1 MTAEKKINKRIK
13 IIGCGKMASAIL
25 DAWLK
30 KSISPQDIYVDD
42 PKPSEWLLEKKKQ
55 GLNINTNE
63 DILFDYCFIG
73 VKPQSLDEIK
83 LKLKTLSQKNVTFV
97 SMLAGIKINRL
108 EGIIGKDESIVRIMP
123 NLPAEIL
130 KGVTAVKENK
140 RVEPKQSK
148 NLALLLE
155 AFGETV
161 KFVEERKFDAVTAIS
176 GSGPAYIFLI
186 AELMTEVGINL
197 GLSYDEAFKLV
208 KHTIDGA
215 GSLIVNSSLKP
226 QKLRENVT
234 SPGGTTHEAL
244 AVMMNKDNGLPKIF
258 SAAIKAAA
266 VSYTHLTLPTSD
278 LV

>member
-1 MTAEKKINKRIK
+1 MTAEKKINQRIK

-42 PKPSEWLLEKKKQ
+42 PKPSEWLLEKKKH
-55 GLNINTNE
+55 GLNINTKA
-63 DILFDYCFIG
+63 DVSFDYCFIG

-83 LKLKTLSQKNVTFV
+83 LKLKGLSKKNVTFV

-108 EGIIGKDESIVRIMP
+108 EDIIGKDESIVRIMP

-148 NLALLLE
+148 NLALILE
-155 AFGETV
+155 AFGETL
-161 KFVEERKFDAVTAIS
+161 KFVEERKFDAVTALS

-266 VSYTHLTLPTSD
+266 QRSKELSKV
-278 LV
+278 

>member
-42 PKPSEWLLEKKKQ
+42 PKPSEWLLEKKKH
-55 GLNINTNE
+55 GLNINTKA
-63 DILFDYCFIG
+63 DVSFDYCFIG

-83 LKLKTLSQKNVTFV
+83 LKLKGLSKKNVTFV

-108 EGIIGKDESIVRIMP
+108 EDIIGKDESIVRIMP

-161 KFVEERKFDAVTAIS
+161 KFVDERKFDAVTAIS

-215 GSLIVNSSLKP
+215 GSLIVNSALGP

-244 AVMMNKDNGLPKIF
+244 VIMMNKENGLSKIF
-258 SAAIKAAA
+258 SSAIKAAA
-266 VSYTHLTLPTSD
+266 KRSKELSKV
-278 LV
+278 

>member
-1 MTAEKKINKRIK
+1 MTAEKKINQRIK

-42 PKPSEWLLEKKKQ
+42 PKPSEWLLEKKKH
-55 GLNINTNE
+55 GLNINTKA
-63 DILFDYCFIG
+63 DVSFDYCFIG

-83 LKLKTLSQKNVTFV
+83 LKLKGLSRKNVTFV

-108 EGIIGKDESIVRIMP
+108 EDIIGKDESIVRIMP

-140 RVEPKQSK
+140 CVEPKQSK

-161 KFVEERKFDAVTAIS
+161 KFVEERKFDAVTALS

-244 AVMMNKDNGLPKIF
+244 AVLMNKDNGLPKIF

-266 VSYTHLTLPTSD
+266 QRSKELSKV
-278 LV
+278 

>member
-1 MTAEKKINKRIK
+1 VTAEKKINQRIK

-30 KSISPQDIYVDD
+30 KSISPKDIYVDD
-42 PKPSEWLLEKKKQ
+42 PKPSEWLLEKKKH
-55 GLNINTNE
+55 GLNINTKA
-63 DILFDYCFIG
+63 DVSFDYCFIG

-83 LKLKTLSQKNVTFV
+83 LKLKGLSKKNVTFV

-108 EGIIGKDESIVRIMP
+108 EDIIGKDESIVRIMP

-161 KFVEERKFDAVTAIS
+161 KIVEERKFDAVTAIS

-244 AVMMNKDNGLPKIF
+244 AVLMNKDNGLPKIF

-266 VSYTHLTLPTSD
+266 QRSKELSKV
-278 LV
+278 

>member
-1 MTAEKKINKRIK
+1 MTPEKKINKRIK

-30 KSISPQDIYVDD
+30 KSISPQNIYVDD
-42 PKPSEWLLEKKKQ
+42 PKPSKWLLEKKKD
-55 GLNINTNE
+55 GLNINTKA
-63 DILFDYCFIG
+63 DVLFDYCFIG
-73 VKPQSLDEIK
+73 VKPQTLDEIA
-83 LKLKTLSQKNVTFV
+83 LKLKTLSKKNVTFV

-108 EGIIGKDESIVRIMP
+108 EAIVGKEESIVRIMP

-130 KGVTAVKENK
+130 KGVTAFKENG
-140 RVEPKQSK
+140 RVEAEQSE
-148 NLALLLE
+148 NLAILLE

-161 KFVEERKFDAVTAIS
+161 KFVEENKFDAVTAIS

-197 GLSYDEAFKLV
+197 GLTYDEAFKLV

-215 GSLIVNSSLKP
+215 GSLIVNSSSKP

-244 AVMMNKDNGLPKIF
+244 AVMMNKDNGLQKIF
-258 SAAIKAAA
+258 LAAIKAAA
-266 VSYTHLTLPTSD
+266 QKSKELSKA
-278 LV
+278 

>member
-1 MTAEKKINKRIK
+1 MTAEKKINQRIK

-42 PKPSEWLLEKKKQ
+42 PKPSEWLLEKKKN
-55 GLNINTNE
+55 GLNINKKA
-63 DILFDYCFIG
+63 DVSFDYCFIG

-83 LKLKTLSQKNVTFV
+83 LKLKGLSKKNVTFV

-108 EGIIGKDESIVRIMP
+108 EDIIGKDESIVRIMP

-244 AVMMNKDNGLPKIF
+244 AVMMNKDNGLPKVF

-266 VSYTHLTLPTSD
+266 QRSKELSKV
-278 LV
+278 

>member
-1 MTAEKKINKRIK
+1 MTAEKKINQRIK

-42 PKPSEWLLEKKKQ
+42 PKPSEWLLEKKKH
-55 GLNINTNE
+55 GLNINTKA
-63 DILFDYCFIG
+63 DVSFDYCFIG

-83 LKLKTLSQKNVTFV
+83 LKLKGLSKKNVTFV

-108 EGIIGKDESIVRIMP
+108 EDIIGKDESIVRIMP

-161 KFVEERKFDAVTAIS
+161 KFVEENKFDAVTAIS

-266 VSYTHLTLPTSD
+266 QRSKELSKV
-278 LV
+278 

>member
-1 MTAEKKINKRIK
+1 MTAEKKINQRIK

-42 PKPSEWLLEKKKQ
+42 PKPSEWLLEKKKH
-55 GLNINTNE
+55 GLNINTKA
-63 DILFDYCFIG
+63 DVSFDYCFIG

-83 LKLKTLSQKNVTFV
+83 LKLKGLSKKNVTFV

-108 EGIIGKDESIVRIMP
+108 EDIIGKDESIVRIMP

-140 RVEPKQSK
+140 RVKPKQSK

-161 KFVEERKFDAVTAIS
+161 KFVEESKFDAVTAIS

-266 VSYTHLTLPTSD
+266 QRSKELSKV
-278 LV
+278 

>member
-1 MTAEKKINKRIK
+1 MTAEKKINQRIK

-42 PKPSEWLLEKKKQ
+42 PKPSEWLLEKKRH
-55 GLNINTNE
+55 GLNINTKA
-63 DILFDYCFIG
+63 DVSFDYCFIG

-83 LKLKTLSQKNVTFV
+83 LKLKGLSKKNVTFV

-108 EGIIGKDESIVRIMP
+108 EDIIGKDESIVRIMP

-140 RVEPKQSK
+140 WVEPKQSK

-161 KFVEERKFDAVTAIS
+161 KFVEESKFDAVTAIS

-266 VSYTHLTLPTSD
+266 QRSKELSKV
-278 LV
+278 

>member
-1 MTAEKKINKRIK
+1 
-13 IIGCGKMASAIL
+13 MASAIL

-30 KSISPQDIYVDD
+30 KSISPQNIYVDD
-42 PKPSEWLLEKKKQ
+42 PKPSEWLLEKKEH
-55 GLNINTNE
+55 GLNINTE
-63 DILFDYCFIG
+63 AHVSFDYCFIG
-73 VKPQSLDEIK
+73 VKPQSLNEIK
-83 LKLKTLSQKNVTFV
+83 IKLKTLSKKNVTFV

-130 KGVTAVKENK
+130 KGVTAIKENE

-148 NLALLLE
+148 NLAILLE

-161 KFVEERKFDAVTAIS
+161 KFAEESKFDAVTAIS

-197 GLSYDEAFKLV
+197 GLSYDEAIKLV

-215 GSLIVNSSLKP
+215 GSLIVNSSLEP

-244 AVMMNKDNGLPKIF
+244 AIMMNKDNGLPKIF
-258 SAAIKAAA
+258 STAIKAAA
-266 VSYTHLTLPTSD
+266 QRSKELSKV
-278 LV
+278 

>member
-1 MTAEKKINKRIK
+1 MTAETKINKRIK

-42 PKPSEWLLEKKKQ
+42 PKPSEWLLEKKKH
-55 GLNINTNE
+55 GLNINTKA
-63 DILFDYCFIG
+63 DVSFDYCFIG

-83 LKLKTLSQKNVTFV
+83 LKLKGLSKKNVTFV

-108 EGIIGKDESIVRIMP
+108 EDIIGKDESIVRIMP

-266 VSYTHLTLPTSD
+266 QRSKELSKV
-278 LV
+278 

>member
-1 MTAEKKINKRIK
+1 MTEETKINKRIK

-42 PKPSEWLLEKKKQ
+42 PKPSEWLLEKKKH
-55 GLNINTNE
+55 GLNINTKA
-63 DILFDYCFIG
+63 DVSFDYCFIG

-83 LKLKTLSQKNVTFV
+83 LKLKGLSKKNVTFV

-108 EGIIGKDESIVRIMP
+108 EDIIGKDESIVRIMP

-266 VSYTHLTLPTSD
+266 QRSKELSKV
-278 LV
+278 

>member
-1 MTAEKKINKRIK
+1 VTAEKKINQRIK

-30 KSISPQDIYVDD
+30 KSMSPQDIYVDD
-42 PKPSEWLLEKKKQ
+42 PKPSEWLLEKKKH
-55 GLNINTNE
+55 GLNINTKA
-63 DILFDYCFIG
+63 DVSFDYCFIG

-83 LKLKTLSQKNVTFV
+83 LKLKMLSKKNVTFV

-197 GLSYDEAFKLV
+197 GLSFDEAFKLV

-266 VSYTHLTLPTSD
+266 QRSKELSKV
-278 LV
+278 

>member
-1 MTAEKKINKRIK
+1 MTATKKINKRIK

-30 KSISPQDIYVDD
+30 KSISSQNIYVDD
-42 PKPSEWLLEKKKQ
+42 PKPSKWLLDKKKH
-55 GLNINTNE
+55 GLNINTKA
-63 DILFDYCFIG
+63 DVTFDYCFIG
-73 VKPQSLDEIK
+73 VKPQSLNEIE
-83 LKLKTLSQKNVTFV
+83 LKLKKLSKKNVTFV

-130 KGVTAVKENK
+130 KGVTAIKENE
-140 RVEPKQSK
+140 RVDPKQSK
-148 NLALLLE
+148 NLAILLE

-161 KFVEERKFDAVTAIS
+161 KFSEESKFDAVTAIS

-244 AVMMNKDNGLPKIF
+244 AVLMNKDNGLPKIF

-266 VSYTHLTLPTSD
+266 QRSKELSKV
-278 LV
+278 

>member
-1 MTAEKKINKRIK
+1 MTAEKKINQRIK

-42 PKPSEWLLEKKKQ
+42 PKPSEWLLEKKKH
-55 GLNINTNE
+55 GLNINTKA
-63 DILFDYCFIG
+63 DVSFDYCFIG

-83 LKLKTLSQKNVTFV
+83 LKLKGLSKKNVTFV

-108 EGIIGKDESIVRIMP
+108 EDIIGKDESIVRIMP

-186 AELMTEVGINL
+186 AELMTEAGINL

-215 GSLIVNSSLKP
+215 GSLIVNSSLEPK
-226 QKLRENVT
+226 KLRENVT

-244 AVMMNKDNGLPKIF
+244 AVLMNKDNGLPKIF
-258 SAAIKAAA
+258 SSAIKAAA
-266 VSYTHLTLPTSD
+266 QRSKELSKV
-278 LV
+278 

>member
-1 MTAEKKINKRIK
+1 MTAEKKINQRIK

-42 PKPSEWLLEKKKQ
+42 PKPSEWLLEKKKH
-55 GLNINTNE
+55 GLNINTKA
-63 DILFDYCFIG
+63 DVSFDYCFIG

-83 LKLKTLSQKNVTFV
+83 LKLKGLSKKNVTFV

-108 EGIIGKDESIVRIMP
+108 EDIIGKDESIVRIMP

-148 NLALLLE
+148 NLAILLE

-161 KFVEERKFDAVTAIS
+161 KFVEESKFDAVTAIS

-266 VSYTHLTLPTSD
+266 QRSKELSKV
-278 LV
+278 

>member
-1 MTAEKKINKRIK
+1 
-13 IIGCGKMASAIL
+13 MASALL

-30 KSISPQDIYVDD
+30 KSMSPQNIYVDD
-42 PKPSEWLLEKKKQ
+42 PKPSEWLLAKKKY
-55 GLNINTNE
+55 GLNVNAKA
-63 DILFDYCFIG
+63 DISFDYCFIG
-73 VKPQSLDEIK
+73 VKPQSLNDIK
-83 LKLKTLSQKNVTFV
+83 SKLQMLSKKNVTFV
-97 SMLAGIKINRL
+97 SMLAGVRISRF
-108 EGIIGKDESIVRIMP
+108 EGLIGKGESIVRIMP
-123 NLPAEIL
+123 NLPAEIM
-130 KGVTAVKENK
+130 KGVTAVKENET
-140 RVEPKQSK
+140 VNPKQSE
-148 NLALLLE
+148 NLAILLE

-161 KFVEERKFDAVTAIS
+161 KFAEESKFDAVTAIS

-215 GSLIVNSSLKP
+215 GSLIVNSSLQP

-244 AVMMNKDNGLPKIF
+244 KVMMNNDNGLPKIF

-266 VSYTHLTLPTSD
+266 KRSKELGKI
-278 LV
+278 

>member
-1 MTAEKKINKRIK
+1 MTAEKKINQRIK

-42 PKPSEWLLEKKKQ
+42 PKPSEWLLEKKKH
-55 GLNINTNE
+55 GLNINTKA
-63 DILFDYCFIG
+63 DVSFDYCFIG

-83 LKLKTLSQKNVTFV
+83 LKLKELSKKNVTFV

-108 EGIIGKDESIVRIMP
+108 EDIIGKDESIVRIMP

-266 VSYTHLTLPTSD
+266 QRSKELSKV
-278 LV
+278 

>member
-1 MTAEKKINKRIK
+1 MTAEKKINQRIK

-42 PKPSEWLLEKKKQ
+42 PKPSEWLLEKKKH
-55 GLNINTNE
+55 GLNINTKA
-63 DILFDYCFIG
+63 DVSFDYCFIG

-83 LKLKTLSQKNVTFV
+83 LKLKGLSKKNVTFV

-108 EGIIGKDESIVRIMP
+108 EDIIGKDESIVRIMP

-148 NLALLLE
+148 NLAILLE

-161 KFVEERKFDAVTAIS
+161 KFVEESKFDAVTAIS

-244 AVMMNKDNGLPKIF
+244 AVMMNKSNGLQKIF

-266 VSYTHLTLPTSD
+266 QRSKELSKV
-278 LV
+278 

>member
-42 PKPSEWLLEKKKQ
+42 PKPSEWLLKKKKH
-55 GLNINTNE
+55 GLNINTKA
-63 DILFDYCFIG
+63 DVSFDYCFIG

-83 LKLKTLSQKNVTFV
+83 LKLKGLSKKNVTFV
-97 SMLAGIKINRL
+97 SMLAGIKIKRL
-108 EGIIGKDESIVRIMP
+108 EDIIGKDESIVRIMP

-161 KFVEERKFDAVTAIS
+161 NFVEESKFDAVTAIS

-197 GLSYDEAFKLV
+197 GLSFDEAFKLV

-215 GSLIVNSSLKP
+215 GSLIVNSSLEP

-266 VSYTHLTLPTSD
+266 QRSKELSKV
-278 LV
+278 

>member
-1 MTAEKKINKRIK
+1 MTAEKKINQRIK

-42 PKPSEWLLEKKKQ
+42 PKPSEWLLEKKKH
-55 GLNINTNE
+55 GLNINTKA
-63 DILFDYCFIG
+63 DVSFDYCFIG

-83 LKLKTLSQKNVTFV
+83 LKLKGLSKKNVTFV

-108 EGIIGKDESIVRIMP
+108 EDIIGKDESIVRIMP

-215 GSLIVNSSLKP
+215 GSLMVNSSLKP

-266 VSYTHLTLPTSD
+266 LRSKELSKV
-278 LV
+278 

>member
-1 MTAEKKINKRIK
+1 MTAEKQINKLIK

-30 KSISPQDIYVDD
+30 KSVSPQNIYVDD

-83 LKLKTLSQKNVTFV
+83 FKLKMLSKKNVTFV
-97 SMLAGIKINRL
+97 SMLAGIKINRI
-108 EGIIGKDESIVRIMP
+108 ESIIGKDEAIVRIMP

-130 KGVTAVKENK
+130 KGVTAIKENEM
-140 RVEPKQSK
+140 VNPKQSR
-148 NLALLLE
+148 NLAILLE

-161 KFVEERKFDAVTAIS
+161 KFSEEGKFDAVTAIS

-186 AELMTEVGINL
+186 AELMTEVGVNL
-197 GLSYDEAFKLV
+197 GLSHNEAFKLV

-215 GSLIVNSSLKP
+215 GSLIVNSALGP

-244 AVMMNKDNGLPKIF
+244 VIMMNKENGLSKIF
-258 SAAIKAAA
+258 SSAIKAAA
-266 VSYTHLTLPTSD
+266 KRSKELSKV
-278 LV
+278 

>member
-1 MTAEKKINKRIK
+1 MTAEKKINQRIK

-30 KSISPQDIYVDD
+30 KSMSPQDIYVDD
-42 PKPSEWLLEKKKQ
+42 PKPSEWLLEKKKY
-55 GLNINTNE
+55 GLNINTE
-63 DILFDYCFIG
+63 VDVSFDYCFIG

-83 LKLKTLSQKNVTFV
+83 LKLKSLSKKNVTFV

-108 EGIIGKDESIVRIMP
+108 EDIIGEDESIVRIMP

-266 VSYTHLTLPTSD
+266 QRSKELSKV
-278 LV
+278 

>member
-1 MTAEKKINKRIK
+1 MTAEKKINQRIK

-30 KSISPQDIYVDD
+30 KSMSPQDIYVDD
-42 PKPSEWLLEKKKQ
+42 PKPSEWLLEKKKY
-55 GLNINTNE
+55 GLNINTKA
-63 DILFDYCFIG
+63 DVSFDYCFIG

-83 LKLKTLSQKNVTFV
+83 LKLKSLSKKNVTFV

-108 EGIIGKDESIVRIMP
+108 EDIIGEDESIVRIMP

-140 RVEPKQSK
+140 RVEPKQSE

-161 KFVEERKFDAVTAIS
+161 KFVEEKKFDAVTAIS

-266 VSYTHLTLPTSD
+266 QRSKELSKV
-278 LV
+278 

>member
-1 MTAEKKINKRIK
+1 MTAEKKINQRIK

-42 PKPSEWLLEKKKQ
+42 PKPSEWLLEKKKH
-55 GLNINTNE
+55 GLNINTKA
-63 DILFDYCFIG
+63 DVSFDYCFIG

-83 LKLKTLSQKNVTFV
+83 LKLKMLSKKNITFV

-108 EGIIGKDESIVRIMP
+108 EDIIGKDESIVRIMP

-215 GSLIVNSSLKP
+215 GSLMVNSSLKP

-266 VSYTHLTLPTSD
+266 QRSKELSKV
-278 LV
+278 

>member
-1 MTAEKKINKRIK
+1 MTAEKKINQRIK

-42 PKPSEWLLEKKKQ
+42 PKPSEWLLEKKKL
-55 GLNINTNE
+55 GLNINTKA
-63 DILFDYCFIG
+63 DVSFDYCFIG

-83 LKLKTLSQKNVTFV
+83 LKLKGLSKKNVTFV

-108 EGIIGKDESIVRIMP
+108 EDIIGKDESIVRIMP

-266 VSYTHLTLPTSD
+266 QRSKELSKV
-278 LV
+278 

>member
-1 MTAEKKINKRIK
+1 MTAEKKINQRIK

-30 KSISPQDIYVDD
+30 KSMSPQDIYVDD
-42 PKPSEWLLEKKKQ
+42 PKPSEWLLEKKKH
-55 GLNINTNE
+55 GLNINTKA
-63 DILFDYCFIG
+63 DVSFDYCFIG
-73 VKPQSLDEIK
+73 VKPQSLDDIK
-83 LKLKTLSQKNVTFV
+83 LKLKGLSKKNVTFV

-161 KFVEERKFDAVTAIS
+161 KFVEESKFDAVTAIS

-266 VSYTHLTLPTSD
+266 QRSKELSKV
-278 LV
+278 

>member
-1 MTAEKKINKRIK
+1 
-13 IIGCGKMASAIL
+13 MASAIL

-30 KSISPQDIYVDD
+30 KSISSQNIYVDD
-42 PKPSEWLLEKKKQ
+42 PKPSKWLLDKKKH
-55 GLNINTNE
+55 GLNINTKA
-63 DILFDYCFIG
+63 DVTFDYCFIG
-73 VKPQSLDEIK
+73 VKPQSLNEIE
-83 LKLKTLSQKNVTFV
+83 LKLKTLSKKNVTFV

-130 KGVTAVKENK
+130 KGVTAIKENE
-140 RVEPKQSK
+140 RVDPKQSK
-148 NLALLLE
+148 NLAILLE

-161 KFVEERKFDAVTAIS
+161 KFSEESKFDAVTAIS

-215 GSLIVNSSLKP
+215 GSLIVNSSLGP

-244 AVMMNKDNGLPKIF
+244 AVMMNKDNGLQKIF

-266 VSYTHLTLPTSD
+266 QRSKELSKV
-278 LV
+278 

>member
-1 MTAEKKINKRIK
+1 MTAEKKINQRIK

-42 PKPSEWLLEKKKQ
+42 PKPSEWLLEKKKH
-55 GLNINTNE
+55 GLNINTKA
-63 DILFDYCFIG
+63 DVSFDYCFIG

-83 LKLKTLSQKNVTFV
+83 LKLKSLSKKNVTFV

-108 EGIIGKDESIVRIMP
+108 EDIIGKDESIVRIMP

-244 AVMMNKDNGLPKIF
+244 AVLMNKDNGLPKIF

-266 VSYTHLTLPTSD
+266 QRSKELSKV
-278 LV
+278 

>member
-1 MTAEKKINKRIK
+1 MTAEKKINQRIK

-30 KSISPQDIYVDD
+30 KSISPQNIYVDD
-42 PKPSEWLLEKKKQ
+42 PKPSKWLLEKKKD
-55 GLNINTNE
+55 GLNINIKA
-63 DILFDYCFIG
+63 DVLFDYCFIG
-73 VKPQSLDEIK
+73 VKPQTLDEIA
-83 LKLKTLSQKNVTFV
+83 LKLKTLSKKNVTFV

-108 EGIIGKDESIVRIMP
+108 EAIVGKEESIVRIMP

-130 KGVTAVKENK
+130 KGVTAFKENG
-140 RVEPKQSK
+140 RVEVEQSK

-161 KFVEERKFDAVTAIS
+161 KFVEENKFDAVTAIS

-197 GLSYDEAFKLV
+197 GLTYDEAFKLV

-215 GSLIVNSSLKP
+215 GSLIVNSSLRP

-244 AVMMNKDNGLPKIF
+244 AVMMNKDNGLQKIF

-266 VSYTHLTLPTSD
+266 QKSKELNKA
-278 LV
+278 

>member
-1 MTAEKKINKRIK
+1 MTVAKKINKTIK

-30 KSISPQDIYVDD
+30 KSIAPKNIYVDD
-42 PKPSEWLLEKKKQ
+42 PKPSEWLLGKKKH
-55 GLNINTNE
+55 GLNINTNA
-63 DILFDYCFIG
+63 DVSFDYCFIG
-73 VKPQSLDEIK
+73 VKPQSLNEIE
-83 LKLKTLSQKNVTFV
+83 LKLKTLAKKNVTFV

-130 KGVTAVKENK
+130 KGVTAVKENDK
-140 RVEPKQSK
+140 VASKQSK

-155 AFGETV
+155 TFGETV
-161 KFVEERKFDAVTAIS
+161 KFSEESKFDAVTAIS

-186 AELMTEVGINL
+186 AELMTEVGVNL

-215 GSLIVNSSLKP
+215 GSLIVNSSSKP

-244 AVMMNKDNGLPKIF
+244 AVMMNKGNGLPKIF

-266 VSYTHLTLPTSD
+266 QKSKELGKA
-278 LV
+278 

>member
-1 MTAEKKINKRIK
+1 MTAEKKINQRIK

-42 PKPSEWLLEKKKQ
+42 PKPSEWLLEKKKH
-55 GLNINTNE
+55 GLNINTKA
-63 DILFDYCFIG
+63 DVSFDYCFIG

-83 LKLKTLSQKNVTFV
+83 LKLKGLSKKNVTFV

-108 EGIIGKDESIVRIMP
+108 EDIIGKDESIVRIMP

-186 AELMTEVGINL
+186 AELMTEVGINM
-197 GLSYDEAFKLV
+197 GLSYNEASKLV

-266 VSYTHLTLPTSD
+266 QRSKELSKV
-278 LV
+278 

>member
-1 MTAEKKINKRIK
+1 MTAEKKINQRIK

-42 PKPSEWLLEKKKQ
+42 PKPSEWLLEKKKH
-55 GLNINTNE
+55 GLNINTKA
-63 DILFDYCFIG
+63 DVSFDYCFIG
-73 VKPQSLDEIK
+73 VKPQSLVEIK
-83 LKLKTLSQKNVTFV
+83 LKLKGLSKKNVTFV

-108 EGIIGKDESIVRIMP
+108 EDIIGKDESIVRIMP

-258 SAAIKAAA
+258 LAAIKAAA
-266 VSYTHLTLPTSD
+266 QRSKELSKV
-278 LV
+278 

>member
-1 MTAEKKINKRIK
+1 MTAEKKINQRIK

-30 KSISPQDIYVDD
+30 KSMSPQDIYVDD
-42 PKPSEWLLEKKKQ
+42 PKPSEWLLEKKKH
-55 GLNINTNE
+55 GLNINTKA
-63 DILFDYCFIG
+63 DVSFDYCFIG

-83 LKLKTLSQKNVTFV
+83 LKLKGLSKKNVTFV

-108 EGIIGKDESIVRIMP
+108 EDIIGKDESIVRIMP

-148 NLALLLE
+148 NLAILLE

-266 VSYTHLTLPTSD
+266 QRSKELSKV
-278 LV
+278 

>member
-1 MTAEKKINKRIK
+1 MTAEKKINQRIK

-42 PKPSEWLLEKKKQ
+42 PKPSEWLLEKKKH
-55 GLNINTNE
+55 GLNINTKA
-63 DILFDYCFIG
+63 DVSFDYCFIG

-83 LKLKTLSQKNVTFV
+83 LKLKGLSKKNVTFV

-108 EGIIGKDESIVRIMP
+108 EDIIGKDESIVRIMP

-215 GSLIVNSSLKP
+215 GTLIVNSSLKP

-244 AVMMNKDNGLPKIF
+244 AVMMNKDNGLSKIF

-266 VSYTHLTLPTSD
+266 QRSKELSKV
-278 LV
+278 